1 MKIKNNYVDSQKI
14 KYNYVYDVELTIENL
29 IKELIKNNISYVFI
43 KPNEIHCNDKIIR
56 FYEKGIKLKKNKQTR
71 QEYRDTLIKLFLNME
86 KESLKSLVTLENKQ
100 FPKKDNYHKFNNYY
114 QRQNRVSTL
123 RKHY

>member
-71 QEYRDTLIKLFLNME
+71 QE
-86 KESLKSLVTLENKQ
+86 SLKSLVTLENKQ

-114 QRQNRVSTL
+114 QRQNRVPTL